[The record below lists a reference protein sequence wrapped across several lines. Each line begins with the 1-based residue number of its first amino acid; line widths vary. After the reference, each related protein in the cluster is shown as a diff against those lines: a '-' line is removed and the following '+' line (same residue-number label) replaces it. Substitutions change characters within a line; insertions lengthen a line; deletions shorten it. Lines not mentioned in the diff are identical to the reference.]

1 MNPSKI
7 LLNRRHVLQAALAA
21 SLVPAPAY
29 AEPLSGRLLSRTAYK
44 FPFATYAEWLAFMD
58 KSPNPDWQASQM
70 RTLISEATFTR
81 YARQETVRAD
91 SISYRSDGLAINGFA
106 LFPRETSAPPPVILY
121 AHGGVAKWGR
131 ITFFDMLELF
141 RLAERGY
148 AVIASALRGEGGSEG
163 KPNLGIG
170 DREDMLNLI
179 PLASELGEVDSQR
192 IGLWGFSRGGG
203 LGYRVLAATDKI
215 RSAVLVGASADL
227 VTNPRRAEFDE
238 HVYRGIVDNY
248 LNDPDGALRSLSAA
262 YWPEKIAPEA
272 EILLIHGAAD
282 DRVQVT
288 NSLTMAGHL
297 SRLNR
302 RYELLIP
309 ERGSHTLIEHQN
321 RVRSAI
327 DRWFDRSLGLT
338 RP

>member
-1 MNPSKI
+1 MQTI
-7 LLNRRHVLQAALAA
+7 LAA
-21 SLVPAPAY
+21 SLVPSTAFSA
-29 AEPLSGRLLSRTAYK
+29 PLSGRLLSRTVYQ
-44 FPFATYAEWLAFMD
+44 FPFETYAEWLAFMD
-58 KSPNPDWQASQM
+58 KSPDPAWQASQM
-70 RTLISEATFTR
+70 RPLVSKATFYR

-91 SISYRSDGLAINGFA
+91 RISYRSDGLAINGFA
-106 LFPRETSAPPPVILY
+106 LFPRETSVPPPVILY

-148 AVIASALRGEGGSEG
+148 VVVASALRGEGGSEG
-163 KPNLGIG
+163 QPNLGVG

-179 PLASELGEVDSQR
+179 PLASELGEVDAQR

-203 LGYRVLAATDKI
+203 LGYRVLAATNKI

-227 VTNPRRAEFDE
+227 VTNPRRAEFDK

-248 LNDPDGALRSLSAA
+248 LADPDEALRSLSAV
-262 YWPEKIAPEA
+262 YWPEKIAAKA

-297 SRLNR
+297 SRLDR
-302 RYELLIP
+302 RYELLVP
-309 ERGSHTLIEHQN
+309 ERGSHTLIEHQD
-321 RVRSAI
+321 RVRAAI
-327 DRWFDRSLGLT
+327 DRWFDQSLG
-338 RP
+338 PIEM